1 MTDTKEKILK
11 TAAVLFYSKGYVNTG
26 VEEIITICEIKKPT
40 LYYYFK
46 SKTDLGLAYLDYKE
60 TEFLGVLKRLGE
72 KTETADKFFS
82 AWTILVKRAAREGN
96 FHGCPF
102 SSFAAQ
108 LRLEDRPVFEEKL
121 HSIKKNWLDT
131 VRYVLENKLPEKR
144 KAAHLK
150 DMQYAASEAMVVYVG
165 ASMLYRMT
173 GQTEFLNAM
182 GSQFAQIAHK
192 IN

>member
-11 TAAVLFYSKGYVNTG
+11 TAAALFYSKGYVNTG
-26 VEEIITICEIKKPT
+26 VEEIITLCEIKKPT

-72 KTETADKFFS
+72 KTKTADKFFS
-82 AWTILVKRAAREGN
+82 AWTVLVKRAAREQN

-131 VRYVLENKLPEKR
+131 VRSVLENKLPEKK

-150 DMQYAASEAMVVYVG
+150 DMQSAASEAMVVYVG

-182 GSQFAQIAHK
+182 GSQFAQIADK
-192 IN
+192 VK